1 MSDDGAGIVRGSW
14 IGTAVLAVTAVAGV
28 AAPGV
33 FSWVAFTVAVTLFVA
48 GCGVFVW
55 AYALAVRRSRT
66 DEIAVAS
73 LYLLS
78 GSAPKTV
85 RRHLLGSLAVEV
97 AVALATAA
105 ARPYTIAATGILV
118 PVYGLGLAGLWSARH
133 GTFAP
138 RQPTTRRR

>member
-14 IGTAVLAVTAVAGV
+14 IGTAAFAVTAVAGV

-85 RRHLLGSLAVEV
+85 RGHLLGSLAVEV

-105 ARPYTIAATGILV
+105 ASGVTLAPGAARAALLARVPAARYGGAIEIRPSE
-118 PVYGLGLAGLWSARH
+118 VYW
-133 GTFAP
+133 
-138 RQPTTRRR
+138 